1 MEFLQTDELTFEN
14 KLYKVDDFQM
24 NLAQRIMDVLNQV
37 KEENR
42 GDKQFP
48 PSTFGIIASDGGVK
62 LNLAYMLE
70 RNLNDVAQK
79 YRITIEK
86 INTDV

>member
-1 MEFLQTDELTFEN
+1 MEFLQKDELTFEN

-24 NLAQRIMDVLNQV
+24 HIAERIMNVLNQI

-42 GDKQFP
+42 ENKQFP